1 DKDPSFA
8 VEVKSPGIATAF
20 CKQFELFRC
29 RMIAP
34 DSLPQKFDAS
44 DVARGS
50 AALHAVKP
58 TVRPPV
64 QTVGY
69 GVCIFKAETGK
80 AHFGIPVRPVIFVVV
95 RIEQEVR
102 RVQHESPT
110 APDRHA
116 RGDVQPS
123 EEVFVRLEPAVSVS
137 VFEDCNLVGATHM
150 IRRWLRNL

>member
-1 DKDPSFA
+1 EGVRIGQRAMFGPVFNVVAALHKMEASSRPDVGSDKDPSFA

-80 AHFGIPVRPVIFVVV
+80 AHFGITVRHVIFVVV
-95 RIEQEVR
+95 
-102 RVQHESPT
+102 
-110 APDRHA
+110 
-116 RGDVQPS
+116 
-123 EEVFVRLEPAVSVS
+123 
-137 VFEDCNLVGATHM
+137 
-150 IRRWLRNL
+150 